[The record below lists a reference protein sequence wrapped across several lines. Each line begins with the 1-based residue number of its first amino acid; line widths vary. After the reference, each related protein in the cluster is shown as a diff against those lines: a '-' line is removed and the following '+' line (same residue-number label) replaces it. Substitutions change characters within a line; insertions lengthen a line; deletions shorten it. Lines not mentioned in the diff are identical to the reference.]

1 MVQKKAVKE
10 APDGPTSI
18 EMAQETAADRKLRI
32 KRKGRRK
39 TILAGDLDDSNLTIK
54 SKNIIRLICKIKN

>member
-18 EMAQETAADRKLRI
+18 EMAQETAADRKLKI
-32 KRKGRRK
+32 NRKEK
-39 TILAGDLDDSNLTIK
+39 QKLS
-54 SKNIIRLICKIKN
+54 